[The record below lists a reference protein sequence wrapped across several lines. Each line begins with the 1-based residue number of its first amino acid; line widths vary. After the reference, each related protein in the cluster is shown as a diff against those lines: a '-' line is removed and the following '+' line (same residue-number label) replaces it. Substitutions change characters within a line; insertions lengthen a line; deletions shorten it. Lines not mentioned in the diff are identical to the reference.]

1 MQIIGQPIGADEVK
15 VLTGQ
20 KRRLSLIECN
30 QSFSPDKNVGN
41 VKCWLFVY
49 FSL

>member
-1 MQIIGQPIGADEVK
+1 MQIIGEPISADEVK

-20 KRRLSLIECN
+20 KRHLSLKECN
-30 QSFSPDKNVGN
+30 QSFSPDKNAGN
-41 VKCWLFVY
+41 IKCWLFVY